1 MAGFL
6 LRLAIGAAS
15 LWVAARLIPGMH
27 IEGTATLM
35 LAAFLLGFVN
45 AVVRPILVL
54 LTLPVTIVTL
64 GLFLLVVNAAML
76 ALVAALL
83 DGFQLAD
90 FGSAV
95 LGSIVVGVVGWL
107 ASWWVGPTGRIEV
120 MVVRRDEPYR

>member
-6 LRLAIGAAS
+6 LRLAIGAAG
-15 LWVAARLIPGMH
+15 LWVASRLVPGLR
-27 IEGTATLM
+27 IDGAGTLL

-76 ALVAALL
+76 SLVAALL
-83 DGFQLAD
+83 SDFHLAD
-90 FGSAV
+90 FGSAI
-95 LGSIVVGVVGWL
+95 LGSIIVGLVSWL
-107 ASWWVGPTGRIEV
+107 ASWWVGPSGRIEV
-120 MVVRRDEPYR
+120 MVVRD